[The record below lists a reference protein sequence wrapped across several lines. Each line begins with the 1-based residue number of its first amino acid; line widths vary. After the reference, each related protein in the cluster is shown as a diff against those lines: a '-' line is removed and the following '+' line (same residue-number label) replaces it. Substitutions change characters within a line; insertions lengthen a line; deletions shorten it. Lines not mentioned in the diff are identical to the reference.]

1 MVSCIRGR
9 WVTRACSVLALVA
22 VVAMLAYAAATAEG
36 VRNRI
41 SQKIRS
47 KFKVTNLVIKVV
59 PFQSDYWTQ
68 RGRFQAIVISA
79 DKIERKAIAIRKI
92 YIKGFDVT
100 LDIEDLYQEG
110 DVETKSCKKTSFS
123 GRVYKD
129 DLNKLLALKKTSIK
143 NLRVEFEDNKLVFTG
158 TYNFAFGHNLRM
170 VGVLKVEN
178 RTKINF
184 VPTAVSVN
192 GIPLPAGPL
201 RSVLSKLNPLFDSSK
216 VPLKPKIDQVNI
228 ESDYVLLKSK

>member
-1 MVSCIRGR
+1 MYCVRRR
-9 WVTRACSVLALVA
+9 WAAALTVVALVA
-22 VVAMLAYAAATAEG
+22 VVALLAHAAVTAEG

-41 SQKIRS
+41 SQKIRD
-47 KFKVTNLVIKVV
+47 KFKVTNLVIKVI

-79 DKIERKAIAIRKI
+79 DKIERKSIALRNV

-100 LDIEDLYQEG
+100 LDIEGLYQEG
-110 DVETKSCKKTSFS
+110 DIETKSRKKTVFS
-123 GRVYKD
+123 ARVYKD
-129 DLNKLLALKKTSIK
+129 DLNKLLALKETSIE
-143 NLRVEFEDNKLVFTG
+143 NLHVEFEDNKLVFTG
-158 TYNFAFGHNLRM
+158 RYHFAFGHNLRM

-201 RSVLSKLNPLFDSSK
+201 RSMLSKLNPLIDSNK
-216 VPLKPKIDQVNI
+216 VPLKPNIDQINI
-228 ESDYVLLKSK
+228 ASDYVLLKGK